1 MDMRLLCLAA
11 ASTFLTAL
19 AAGPPALAQDEG
31 NYWNGF
37 YLGAVAGGAWGNTKA
52 RATIT
57 AGNGAV
63 VIPPADARL
72 LSTTEAHNDTHAGF
86 TGGVEGG
93 YNYMMGPWLFGLE
106 ADWTSLDLKNT
117 SDRSLVSNVNPAT
130 TFRLDQNIK
139 SNWMVSLRPRVGY
152 ATGPWLVYATMGVG
166 WSELKYSAEFSDNRA
181 VTDAITASSSST
193 KTGWVAGLGGGY
205 ALTPRWS
212 LKGEWLYADFG
223 HVGSAQVGQFVS
235 VTPRDSVKTNMFR
248 FGADY
253 RF

>member
-1 MDMRLLCLAA
+1 MRLSYLTAA
-11 ASTFLTAL
+11 ATFLTTL
-19 AAGPPALAQDEG
+19 AVGAPAMAQDAG
-31 NYWNGF
+31 SSWGGAYV
-37 YLGAVAGGAWGNTKA
+37 GAVAGGAWGDTKA
-52 RATIT
+52 RATVT

-106 ADWTSLDLKNT
+106 ADWSSLDLKNT
-117 SDRSLVSNVNPAT
+117 SERSLVSTVNPAN
-130 TFRLDQNIK
+130 TFTLNQKIRTD
-139 SNWMVSLRPRVGY
+139 WMVTLRPRIGY
-152 ATGPWLVYATMGVG
+152 AMGPWLVYATTGLA
-166 WSELKYSAEFSDNRA
+166 WSQLKYSAQFFDNRSA
-181 VTDAITASSSST
+181 ADAITTSTSST

-205 ALTPRWS
+205 ALTPQWS

-223 HVGSAQVGQFVS
+223 HVGSAQVGSFVS
-235 VTPRDSVKTNMFR
+235 VSPRESVKTNMFR

>member
-1 MDMRLLCLAA
+1 MRLLSFAA
-11 ASTFLTAL
+11 APTLLIAL
-19 AAGPPALAQDEG
+19 VAGAPAQAQDDG
-31 NYWNGF
+31 TYWNGF
-37 YLGAVAGGAWGNTKA
+37 YLGGVVGGAWGNT
-52 RATIT
+52 RAQANVV
-57 AGNGAV
+57 AGNGTV

-72 LSTTEAHNDTHAGF
+72 LSTTQAHENTHAGF

-93 YNYMMGPWLFGLE
+93 YNYLMGPWLFGLE

-117 SDRSLVSNVNPAT
+117 SDRSLVSTINPAN
-130 TFRLDQNIK
+130 TFTLDQRIK
-139 SNWMVSLRPRVGY
+139 TDWMVSVRPRVGY
-152 ATGPWLVYATMGVG
+152 TAGPWLVYATTGLAF
-166 WSELKYSAEFSDNRA
+166 SELKYSADFSDNRA
-181 VTDAITASSSST
+181 ATDAISASSSST

-205 ALTPRWS
+205 AFTPQWS

-248 FGADY
+248 VGADY